1 MIKISSQKL
10 KSRTNMNF
18 DFLDFIN
25 SENIVILRYEL
36 VVIFKILRIDCKLM
50 GNFYIEFGV
59 L

>member
-1 MIKISSQKL
+1 
-10 KSRTNMNF
+10 MNF
-18 DFLDFIN
+18 DFLVFIN